1 MIERGPA
8 RVVLDG
14 LAFPEGPRWHD
25 GRFWF
30 SDVPEGKVIAT
41 TLAGEAETMLD
52 LGDAQPSGLGWTP
65 DGDLLVVGGLEKQLL
80 RRAADGTVSVVAE
93 LADLCPRAANDMVV
107 DAQGR
112 AYIGNWGFDF
122 AAGESPAST
131 VIVLVTSDGHTSVAA
146 DGVLFPNGT
155 VITPDG
161 KTLVVAETFASK
173 LTAFDIANDGSL
185 TGRRTYAD
193 LPGKFPDGI
202 CLDAE
207 GAIWVA
213 NAGAGE
219 VVRVADGGEI
229 LERVTTDRRAF
240 ACALGGEDRRTLLIC
255 NAAGTPSPE
264 HRERTGQIQAVE
276 VDAPGAGLP

>member
-1 MIERGPA
+1 MIERTA
-8 RVVLDG
+8 ERVVLDG
-14 LAFPEGPRWHD
+14 LSFPEGPRWHE
-25 GRFWF
+25 GRLWF
-30 SDVPEGKVIAT
+30 SDVPDGKVIAVS
-41 TLAGEAETMLD
+41 LDGKAETMAD

-65 DGDLLVVGGLEKQLL
+65 DGDLLVVGGMKKQLL
-80 RRAADGTVSVVAE
+80 RRSADGTVSVVAE
-93 LADLCPRAANDMVV
+93 LGDLCPRAANDMVV

-122 AAGESPAST
+122 AAGESPAAT
-131 VIVLVTSDGHTSVAA
+131 VIVLVTPDGRTSVAA

-161 KTLVVAETFASK
+161 KTLVVAETFGSK
-173 LTAFDIANDGSL
+173 LTAFDVNDDGTL
-185 TGRRTYAD
+185 GGRRTFAD

-219 VVRVADGGEI
+219 VVRVRDGGEVV
-229 LERVTTDRRAF
+229 ERVTTDRRAF
-240 ACALGGEDRRTLLIC
+240 ACALGGADRRTLLIC

-264 HRERTGQIQAVE
+264 HHERTGQIQAVE
-276 VDAPGAGLP
+276 VDVPGAGLP